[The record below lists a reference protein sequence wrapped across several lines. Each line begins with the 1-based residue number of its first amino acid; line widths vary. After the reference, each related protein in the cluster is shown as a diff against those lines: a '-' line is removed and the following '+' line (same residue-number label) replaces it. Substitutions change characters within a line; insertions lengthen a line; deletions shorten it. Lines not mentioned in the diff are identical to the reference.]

1 VDSVTHWPQ
10 RDLGPTA
17 ERQTESSLSS
27 VNPITQFSLLIFASF
42 FLPLPLFRADARTNQ
57 ARMAVEKEME
67 RRRHMQVLFDE
78 EERMMER
85 KASYRVSREGI
96 IRAL

>member
-1 VDSVTHWPQ
+1 
-10 RDLGPTA
+10 
-17 ERQTESSLSS
+17 
-27 VNPITQFSLLIFASF
+27 
-42 FLPLPLFRADARTNQ
+42 
-57 ARMAVEKEME
+57 MAVEKEME